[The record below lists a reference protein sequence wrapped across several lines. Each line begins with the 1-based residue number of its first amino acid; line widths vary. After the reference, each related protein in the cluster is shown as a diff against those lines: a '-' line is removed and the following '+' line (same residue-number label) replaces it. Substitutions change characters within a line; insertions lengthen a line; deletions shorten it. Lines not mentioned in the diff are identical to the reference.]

1 MMSPLIGRLIRQH
14 PVELL
19 DADNYAH
26 FVYAHE
32 YVVLFFPGNP
42 DQFPESNDVAVIL
55 PELLKA
61 FSQPLQAAVIGSG
74 IERELQRQFRFT
86 RWPALVFLKHG
97 EYLGTITGIHNWQD
111 YLSEG
116 AQILNAPASE
126 PPPFDLDT
134 LCPTSH

>member
-1 MMSPLIGRLIRQH
+1 MTSPLIDKLIQQYQY
-14 PVELL
+14 PLL
-19 DADNYAH
+19 DADNYAN
-26 FVYAHE
+26 FVYA
-32 YVVLFFPGNP
+32 YDDVVLFFPGNP

-61 FSQPLQAAVIGSG
+61 FTPPLQAAVIGAG

-86 RWPALVFLKHG
+86 RWPALVFLKQG
-97 EYLGTITGIHNWQD
+97 GYLGALTGILNWQD

-116 AQILNAPASE
+116 AQILSAQVSE